1 MPVEREKI
9 DQYIKNGW
17 VDTFRLFHSEGKD
30 IHGGVTAQVLDLE
43 ILVGGLII
51 FL

>member
-9 DQYIKNGW
+9 DKYIKNGW
-17 VDTFRLFHSEGKD
+17 VDTFRLFHNEGERYSWWSYRS
-30 IHGGVTAQVLDLE
+30 GLDLE
-43 ILVGGLII
+43 ILVGELIT